1 MRDFTIEQENENFA
15 NFAAV
20 FPGSFLLCVLLLP
33 SAMPLRRQTP
43 LMKRPTMAT
52 KATTKAT
59 KATAKVAKD
68 KVEKVGVKGS
78 LTNRRCLAILERVQ
92 KMCSIPKD
100 VQKVFREAKRAAQSA
115 KKGDH
120 EKSASLLG
128 TVMAKVVNI
137 FEEEQRIARDGLEKA
152 KEEEKAISLQQLE
165 AETQLK
171 NAKQSVQDFK
181 LKLKESNK
189 SISIQSKAL
198 TAASAERK
206 SAVQE
211 VKLAEK
217 ECQHLQDVQVK
228 TYQPLRESCAGSGSA
243 SRKQINMLCKAG
255 QKVGFHQELLSIA
268 PAVLKK
274 ELSRRQTF
282 DQMVLKSMDSE
293 FAKRSTALQS
303 KLEDNQNNLN
313 EQERAM
319 EESREAVAIAKE
331 TVKQTSRQIADAEA
345 QVESS
350 KKSVSQVKKKAKTLP
365 SLLKQAGRKYE
376 QASGKYAKF
385 RSGPSLP
392 HTWHIARCG
401 MLRTKILKRNRKRK
415 WKTTKKK
422 PRKRSEFF
430 K

>member
-1 MRDFTIEQENENFA
+1 M
-15 NFAAV
+15 
-20 FPGSFLLCVLLLP
+20 
-33 SAMPLRRQTP
+33 
-43 LMKRPTMAT
+43 
-52 KATTKAT
+52 AT

-68 KVEKVGVKGS
+68 KVELKGGVKGS
-78 LTNRRCLAILERVQ
+78 LTNRRCLAILERVK

-137 FEEEQRIARDGLEKA
+137 FEEEKRIARDGLEKA
-152 KEEEKAISLQQLE
+152 KEEEKSISLQQLE

-198 TAASAERK
+198 TAAFAERK

-217 ECQHLQDVQVK
+217 ECQQLQDVQVK
-228 TYQPLRESCAGSGSA
+228 IYQPLRECCGSA

-293 FAKRSTALQS
+293 FAKHSMALQS

-319 EESREAVAIAKE
+319 EESREAVALSKE
-331 TVKQTSRQIADAEA
+331 TAKRASRQIADAEA

-350 KKSVSQVKKKAKTLP
+350 KEAVSQVKKKAKTLP

-376 QASGKYAKF
+376 RASGKYAKF
-385 RSGPSLP
+385 RSGPLATYLAYRPVRHVEDEDLEEEQEEEVEDGEEDSTQKEWVL
-392 HTWHIARCG
+392 
-401 MLRTKILKRNRKRK
+401 
-415 WKTTKKK
+415 
-422 PRKRSEFF
+422 
-430 K
+430 

>member
-1 MRDFTIEQENENFA
+1 MRDFTREQENKNFA

-20 FPGSFLLCVLLLP
+20 FTGSFLLCVLLLP

-68 KVEKVGVKGS
+68 KVEKGGVKGS

-128 TVMAKVVNI
+128 TVMARVVNI

-319 EESREAVAIAKE
+319 EESREAVALAKE

-385 RSGPSLP
+385 RSGPLATYLAYRP
-392 HTWHIARCG
+392 VRHVEDEDLEEEQEEEVEDDEEEATQ
-401 MLRTKILKRNRKRK
+401 K
-415 WKTTKKK
+415 
-422 PRKRSEFF
+422 E
-430 K
+430 